1 MRQAASTLLIGLT
14 VLLLFGRVKSALSMP
29 IGIVVDYPDE
39 HIHADTVLNSCP
51 RDPVARRIAD
61 VVSSRVMEAGVVL
74 LWHGIWSFNETRNKS
89 MKFMDLFLE
98 DEVIGLGLE
107 HKEAGLASLMAGWL
121 AGPIILLL
129 HLPLLSLRFQLISL
143 PGPKC
148 DKEIK
153 QIWKMMAKI
162 C

>member
-1 MRQAASTLLIGLT
+1 
-14 VLLLFGRVKSALSMP
+14 MP

-51 RDPVARRIAD
+51 RDPVVRRIAD
-61 VVSSRVMEAGVVL
+61 VASSRVMEAGVVL
-74 LWHGIWSFNETRNKS
+74 LWHGIWS
-89 MKFMDLFLE
+89 FMDLFLE

-129 HLPLLSLRFQLISL
+129 HLPLLSLRFQ
-143 PGPKC
+143 
-148 DKEIK
+148 
-153 QIWKMMAKI
+153 
-162 C
+162 

>member
-74 LWHGIWSFNETRNKS
+74 LWHGIWSF
-89 MKFMDLFLE
+89 MDLFLE

-143 PGPKC
+143 LGPKC

>member
-74 LWHGIWSFNETRNKS
+74 LWHGIWSF
-89 MKFMDLFLE
+89 MDLFLE

>member
-74 LWHGIWSFNETRNKS
+74 LWHGIWSF
-89 MKFMDLFLE
+89 MDLFLE

-153 QIWKMMAKI
+153 QIWKMMGKI

>member
-1 MRQAASTLLIGLT
+1 MCQAASTLLIGLT

-29 IGIVVDYPDE
+29 IGIVVDYPDD

-61 VVSSRVMEAGVVL
+61 VASSRVMEAGVVL
-74 LWHGIWSFNETRNKS
+74 LWHGIWS
-89 MKFMDLFLE
+89 FMDLFLE

-129 HLPLLSLRFQLISL
+129 HLPLLSLRFQ
-143 PGPKC
+143 
-148 DKEIK
+148 
-153 QIWKMMAKI
+153 
-162 C
+162 